1 MNSLNDNS
9 TNTSRKH
16 KRHFTLF
23 DKTDSS
29 IPGGGI
35 TYIIA
40 FVIPLIIMTAL
51 YIAREIY
58 PFGNNCYLR
67 SDMYHQYAPFFSEL
81 WNKLRHGESLTYSW
95 DIGMGTNFTALY
107 AYYLASPFS
116 WLTTLFSIEK
126 LPLAIF
132 LMTVSKI
139 SLSGLTFSVYVNFL
153 WNKYNSLPAQT
164 SSYRRLLAHL
174 TLLPL
179 PIAYALMSYNLQFA
193 LSIMWLDGVILLPL
207 LLLGVEKLLDKQ
219 RNLWFILPL
228 TAIFYFNYYISY
240 MAGIF
245 CALYLLFRLLTTYS
259 HSRHDLWRIL
269 KNFALSTLISLGL
282 AAPLLIPT
290 FSDMF
295 IGKLSDPLTSVV
307 YDPRLIN

>member
-1 MNSLNDNS
+1 M
-9 TNTSRKH
+9 K
-16 KRHFTLF
+16 
-23 DKTDSS
+23 
-29 IPGGGI
+29 
-35 TYIIA
+35 
-40 FVIPLIIMTAL
+40 
-51 YIAREIY
+51 EQ
-58 PFGNNCYLR
+58 YL
-67 SDMYHQYAPFFSEL
+67 PFFS
-81 WNKLRHGESLTYSW
+81 SLH
-95 DIGMGTNFTALY
+95 DLIGGDDSIFFHWSKSLGGNYIGLY

-179 PIAYALMSYNLQFA
+179 PVAYALMSYNLQFA

-219 RNLWFILPL
+219 RNLWFILP
-228 TAIFYFNYYISY
+228 
-240 MAGIF
+240 
-245 CALYLLFRLLTTYS
+245 
-259 HSRHDLWRIL
+259 
-269 KNFALSTLISLGL
+269 
-282 AAPLLIPT
+282 
-290 FSDMF
+290 
-295 IGKLSDPLTSVV
+295 
-307 YDPRLIN
+307 

>member
-1 MNSLNDNS
+1 
-9 TNTSRKH
+9 
-16 KRHFTLF
+16 
-23 DKTDSS
+23 
-29 IPGGGI
+29 
-35 TYIIA
+35 
-40 FVIPLIIMTAL
+40 
-51 YIAREIY
+51 
-58 PFGNNCYLR
+58 
-67 SDMYHQYAPFFSEL
+67 
-81 WNKLRHGESLTYSW
+81 
-95 DIGMGTNFTALY
+95 
-107 AYYLASPFS
+107 
-116 WLTTLFSIEK
+116 
-126 LPLAIF
+126 
-132 LMTVSKI
+132 MTVSKI

-269 KNFALSTLISLGL
+269 KNFRSFYINILGTGSSFADPDFFPICLSENCRILWPVLFMILDWSTSRYSIYWDNFAMAPSTTLESPDFPIFIAGISLFFCPFFSYFANGSLSGKGL
-282 AAPLLIPT
+282 APFYWQASCFLV
-290 FSDMF
+290 F
-295 IGKLSDPLTSVV
+295 IFGRWISFGHGFYNT
-307 YDPRLIN
+307 

>member
-1 MNSLNDNS
+1 
-9 TNTSRKH
+9 
-16 KRHFTLF
+16 
-23 DKTDSS
+23 
-29 IPGGGI
+29 
-35 TYIIA
+35 
-40 FVIPLIIMTAL
+40 
-51 YIAREIY
+51 
-58 PFGNNCYLR
+58 
-67 SDMYHQYAPFFSEL
+67 
-81 WNKLRHGESLTYSW
+81 
-95 DIGMGTNFTALY
+95 
-107 AYYLASPFS
+107 
-116 WLTTLFSIEK
+116 
-126 LPLAIF
+126 
-132 LMTVSKI
+132 MTVSKI

-307 YDPRLIN
+307 YDPRLNNFAMAPSTTLESPDFPIFIAGISLFFCPFFSYFANGSLSGKGLAPFY